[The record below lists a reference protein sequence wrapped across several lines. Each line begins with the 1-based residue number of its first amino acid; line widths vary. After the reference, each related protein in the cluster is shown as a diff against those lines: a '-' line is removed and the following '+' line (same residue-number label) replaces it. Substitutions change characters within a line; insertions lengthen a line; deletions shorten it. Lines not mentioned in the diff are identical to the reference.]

1 MRSLN
6 LDIFNFQNGST
17 VTNRSSLTSIKAE
30 LQVSIVSSIY
40 GGAVMPKIEFRGQ
53 TYNDEFEMPYDVHQA
68 YIREKEQRAEKNKRS
83 SAASAMDKSSA
94 KSLTDIVDMSP
105 EVKAI
110 YERALGKVED
120 KLPASRQTKNLPKT
134 EDIYRQS
141 APDDM
146 KHLPS
151 DESIYRPS
159 EPLIDPAKSVI
170 EPESAFGVNRF
181 ISSII
186 WALILVAVVY
196 LIMQLLP

>member
-1 MRSLN
+1 
-6 LDIFNFQNGST
+6 
-17 VTNRSSLTSIKAE
+17 
-30 LQVSIVSSIY
+30 
-40 GGAVMPKIEFRGQ
+40 MPTIEFKGK
-53 TYNDEFEMPYDVHQA
+53 TYNNEFEMPLDIRQA
-68 YIREKEQRAEKNKRS
+68 YNQEKEEQAKKNKTS
-83 SAASAMDKSSA
+83 T

-105 EVKAI
+105 EVQAI
-110 YERALGKVED
+110 YERALGKVEE
-120 KLPASRQTKNLPKT
+120 KLASSRPLNELPKT

-170 EPESAFGVNRF
+170 EPEPAFGMNRF

-186 WALILVAVVY
+186 WVLIVVVIVYFALQFLR
-196 LIMQLLP
+196 

>member
-1 MRSLN
+1 
-6 LDIFNFQNGST
+6 
-17 VTNRSSLTSIKAE
+17 
-30 LQVSIVSSIY
+30 
-40 GGAVMPKIEFRGQ
+40 MPKIEFRGQ
-53 TYNDEFEMPYDVHQA
+53 TYNDEFEMPYDVRQA
-68 YIREKEQRAEKNKRS
+68 YVKEKERRTEKNKRS
-83 SAASAMDKSSA
+83 GLVDNSGTKP
-94 KSLTDIVDMSP
+94 LTDIVDMSP

-110 YERALGKVED
+110 YERALSNVED
-120 KLPASRQTKNLPKT
+120 KLPSSRQSKNLPKT

-141 APDDM
+141 APEDM

-159 EPLIDPAKSVI
+159 QPLIDPTKSTI

-186 WALILVAVVY
+186 WAVILVAVAF

>member
-1 MRSLN
+1 
-6 LDIFNFQNGST
+6 
-17 VTNRSSLTSIKAE
+17 
-30 LQVSIVSSIY
+30 
-40 GGAVMPKIEFRGQ
+40 MPKIEFRGQ
-53 TYNDEFEMPYDVHQA
+53 TYNDELEMPYDIRQA
-68 YIREKEQRAEKNKRS
+68 YKREKERQTEKTQTG
-83 SAASAMDKSSA
+83 A

-120 KLPASRQTKNLPKT
+120 KLPPSRQTKNLPKT

-159 EPLIDPAKSVI
+159 QPLIDPAKSVI
-170 EPESAFGVNRF
+170 EPESAFGINRF
-181 ISSII
+181 VSSIV
-186 WALILVAVVY
+186 WAFILVAIGFV
-196 LIMQLLP
+196 IMQFLP

>member
-1 MRSLN
+1 
-6 LDIFNFQNGST
+6 
-17 VTNRSSLTSIKAE
+17 
-30 LQVSIVSSIY
+30 
-40 GGAVMPKIEFRGQ
+40 MPKIEFRGK
-53 TYNDEFEMPYDVHQA
+53 TYNSEFEMPADEYQA
-68 YIREKEQRAEKNKRS
+68 YNREKERRAEKNKTS
-83 SAASAMDKSSA
+83 EKP
-94 KSLTDIVDMSP
+94 LTDIVDMSP

-120 KLPASRQTKNLPKT
+120 KLPSSRQTKNLPKT

-159 EPLIDPAKSVI
+159 EPLIDPTKSAI
-170 EPESAFGVNRF
+170 EPEPGLGMNRRF
-181 ISSII
+181 ISSIL
-186 WALILVAVVY
+186 WALILVAVAF

>member
-1 MRSLN
+1 
-6 LDIFNFQNGST
+6 
-17 VTNRSSLTSIKAE
+17 
-30 LQVSIVSSIY
+30 
-40 GGAVMPKIEFRGQ
+40 MPKIEFRGQ
-53 TYNDEFEMPYDVHQA
+53 TYNDEFEMPYEVRQA
-68 YIREKEQRAEKNKRS
+68 YNEEKERRAGKNKP
-83 SAASAMDKSSA
+83 SA
-94 KSLTDIVDMSP
+94 KPLTDIVDMSP

-120 KLPASRQTKNLPKT
+120 KLPSSRQTKNLPKT

-159 EPLIDPAKSVI
+159 QPLIDPAKSVI

-181 ISSII
+181 IFSII
-186 WALILVAVVY
+186 WALILVAVAF
-196 LIMQLLP
+196 LIMQFLP